1 MGFDGSSITGF
12 NRIEES
18 DMIAMPD
25 PSTFKL
31 LPWRGPD
38 HKVGRVFCDVLKPD
52 GEPYEGDPRYV
63 LKRALQRAKDMGFD
77 HYYLGPELE
86 FFLFKDD
93 QGTEVLDKGGY
104 FDLTTLDVA
113 SDFRRDVV
121 FTLRDLGIPV
131 EYTHHEVGPSQHEID
146 MRFADGLD
154 MADRTMTYRIAVK
167 EVAMAHGY
175 YATFMPKPLF
185 GENGSGMHTHQ
196 SLFKGDDNAFY
207 DADDEYHLSDVAKSF
222 IAGQLRHAR
231 ELSALFAPLVNSYK
245 RLVPGYEAPVYIA
258 WSRRNRSALVRV
270 PMYHPGKERATRM
283 ELRCPDPSCNPYL
296 TFAALLQAGLEGI
309 EKGYELPEPMER
321 NLYDLT
327 RGRSARARHRAAA
340 GDARRGGRG
349 AGGLRARPQGARR
362 PHHRPLRRAE
372 AQGVGR
378 VPRRGHSL
386 GARPLPGGH
395 LTEPLATPE
404 PIPSPRG
411 AHLEMV
417 GAVVAGEGLER
428 VAEIAGRAR
437 RRAGRGRRAARRRAR
452 GVGALRALRRLAAGG
467 RQAGAPAGGDGRGR
481 DLVGRPGRRGRA
493 AARPGHR
500 RRGRVPARGG
510 DRRADRGRGH
520 GGARRDRAEP
530 ARLVPRGAA
539 EARRPRPRRTSCG
552 ADGGSAATSPTARS
566 ACARSR
572 TRARPG
578 RLVASIAG
586 ERPDALAQTID
597 GRVYALV
604 PGTVE
609 EARKLATRL
618 GRRATVGISS
628 RYTRPGR
635 RCGARSRRPSSS

>member
-1 MGFDGSSITGF
+1 MEVATAKTNGKSDPGEVLARVEQENVEFVRFWFTDILGQLKSFAVGKDELADAFADGMGFDGSSITGF

-25 PSTFKL
+25 PTTFKL

-196 SLFKGDDNAFY
+196 SLFKGDTNAFY

-222 IAGQLRHAR
+222 IAGQLKHAR

-270 PMYHPGKERATRM
+270 PMYHPGKEKATRM

-296 TFAALLQAGLEGI
+296 TFAGLLQAGLEGI

-321 NLYDLT
+321 NLYDL
-327 RGRSARARHRAAA
+327 
-340 GDARRGGRG
+340 D
-349 AGGLRARPQGARR
+349 
-362 PHHRPLRRAE
+362 
-372 AQGVGR
+372 
-378 VPRRGHSL
+378 
-386 GARPLPGGH
+386 
-395 LTEPLATPE
+395 
-404 PIPSPRG
+404 
-411 AHLEMV
+411 
-417 GAVVAGEGLER
+417 
-428 VAEIAGRAR
+428 
-437 RRAGRGRRAARRRAR
+437 
-452 GVGALRALRRLAAGG
+452 
-467 RQAGAPAGGDGRGR
+467 
-481 DLVGRPGRRGRA
+481 
-493 AARPGHR
+493 
-500 RRGRVPARGG
+500 
-510 DRRADRGRGH
+510 
-520 GGARRDRAEP
+520 
-530 ARLVPRGAA
+530 
-539 EARRPRPRRTSCG
+539 
-552 ADGGSAATSPTARS
+552 
-566 ACARSR
+566 
-572 TRARPG
+572 
-578 RLVASIAG
+578 AG
-586 ERPDALAQTID
+586 EREELGIQQLPETLGEAIEELAHSELIRKALGDHITDRYVELKRQEWEEY
-597 GRVYALV
+597 RVEVSPWELDRY
-604 PGTVE
+604 
-609 EARKLATRL
+609 LAVT
-618 GRRATVGISS
+618 
-628 RYTRPGR
+628 
-635 RCGARSRRPSSS
+635 